1 MAMLNNQMVIYHRH
15 TYPHHFMPF
24 GPGTWYHIPLNIVA
38 LRGHQA
44 FGARVADTGLG
55 AHTMNRR
62 ELSTS
67 RNINRVSSY
76 QIILHQNPAFLPFI
90 FWVVHG
96 VSPFHQLILVLW
108 GLIVGHVPGE
118 SIVPTS
124 PVQGPPSNR
133 WSVEILWPPLPCLE
147 ERGCLSR
154 GSSYTQGLL
163 FTCWIWS
170 RYIEYLQF
178 QFKTDF
184 FSMEIVQSQ
193 NYICSM
199 MIIYVQL
206 VLQSLEGTNHWIIPQ
221 TRLLTSQPLPPT
233 SRHPSAERL
242 WLYQRFPCSSFP
254 LVKPGRFPK
263 AGAQGAQSD
272 LSQWQLCHGSWATG
286 FPVDVRNKTRWYG
299 NRRQLPWQN
308 HKTPMAVSGL

>member
-1 MAMLNNQMVIYHRH
+1 MVIYHRH

-184 FSMEIVQSQ
+184 FFYGDCPISKLYLLHDD
-193 NYICSM
+193 YICTTCVAKFGRDQSLNHSTDAAAYFATVATNKPPSFGWAAV
-199 MIIYVQL
+199 IVSKIPVQL
-206 VLQSLEGTNHWIIPQ
+206 ISFGQ
-221 TRLLTSQPLPPT
+221 TRQIPE
-233 SRHPSAERL
+233 SRGPGCPE
-242 WLYQRFPCSSFP
+242 WLVAMAVVP
-254 LVKPGRFPK
+254 
-263 AGAQGAQSD
+263 
-272 LSQWQLCHGSWATG
+272 WQLSHWLSCWC
-286 FPVDVRNKTRWYG
+286 
-299 NRRQLPWQN
+299 
-308 HKTPMAVSGL
+308 